1 MSDKKKDK
9 AIEALSFEEAFGEL
23 QTLVEQMEAGNL
35 PLEDTLR
42 LFERGSL
49 LSRHCQDLLDK
60 AELRLRQLTEGAD
73 GKAVLARSDAD

>member
-1 MSDKKKDK
+1 MSDRKKDK

-49 LSRHCQDLLDK
+49 LSKHCQNLLDK
-60 AELRLRQLTEGAD
+60 AELRLKQLTGGSD
-73 GKAVLARSDAD
+73 GDAVSAQPDAD